1 MLRRTFA
8 VSRFSSWQVFY
19 DKSRHSSNH
28 GTYSTHPYW
37 VLVPETSMNMEQ
49 KLLEKDCTILSR
61 GQPLKSSFGHLV
73 LEMRMP
79 VEHSE
84 GQRRESLGIGL
95 ALAFMVRVALC
106 SSSQKVC
113 SGEEDSGFGAP
124 GMSFLHPSLLP
135 VFFTSSYGQV
145 DELWVL
151 SSLSQAHPSS
161 QFPPFL
167 YLIFSSTVHPL
178 IPSSYTNHLFISPAP
193 TFPFSSFQISLSL
206 LCPLQSTPLYI

>member
-1 MLRRTFA
+1 MGSCSRDFYEYGTEASRKGLYYIVKGPTTKELFWAPGLR
-8 VSRFSSWQVFY
+8 
-19 DKSRHSSNH
+19 D
-28 GTYSTHPYW
+28 
-37 VLVPETSMNMEQ
+37 E
-49 KLLEKDCTILSR
+49 
-61 GQPLKSSFGHLV
+61 
-73 LEMRMP
+73 MP

-124 GMSFLHPSLLP
+124 GMSFPHPSLLP

-167 YLIFSSTVHPL
+167 YLILSSTVHPL

-193 TFPFSSFQISLSL
+193 TFSFSSFQISLSL